1 MLLVRTNPVPAS
13 SRRGPGGNR
22 PASTTSTAQ
31 LATISPA
38 ATSSQ
43 VSQRGIAAAVAPP
56 VAQRAAGVRRRLGLP
71 TPGFPFGC
79 VTRDISWSLP
89 KRNYRGALRKAAMLP
104 CSLTVD

>member
-13 SRRGPGGNR
+13 SRRGPGGSR
-22 PASTTSTAQ
+22 RASTTSTAQ

-56 VAQRAAGVRRRLGLP
+56 VAQRAAGVRRRLGLVAALAGAP
-71 TPGFPFGC
+71 SPAGSGEGTGSRPSAPA
-79 VTRDISWSLP
+79 
-89 KRNYRGALRKAAMLP
+89 RNWP
-104 CSLTVD
+104 V